1 LSILFA
7 TAIRGAEFPLKFPT
21 TTEILEDPGDPTW
34 NGLPGAIV
42 NWALKELESASKM
55 PTA

>member
-7 TAIRGAEFPLKFPT
+7 TAITGVEFPLKFPT
-21 TTEILEDPGDPTW
+21 TTEISEDPTDPTR
-34 NGLPGAIV
+34 NGLLDASV

-55 PTA
+55 LTA